1 MKLATTIIFLHNS
14 LVGAWVTFNQC
25 RRPGIHLSLYNENDD
40 CTGFLTTDDLTR
52 LQKLRERH
60 TTIPI
65 MILDAMLPGQVLEFG
80 SNDPKFKRMLD
91 HVVQMDDETFGMI
104 GFNPHT
110 GKPLTIGVT
119 LQIQQVKQTN
129 GIWLVSVKG
138 DRRLEVQCEPWLDDT
153 NSFYIAH
160 VELVDTREEVSLDN
174 EQIKHAERMYRDIP
188 KLVSQW
194 MERVFESGK
203 TDREGMARRLKDIGE
218 MPQQLRDRAI
228 WTAALLNPLPA
239 LGVCFEIRPAM
250 LACKNDY
257 DRINLAW
264 AGLHSSIDHLSGKK
278 WLF

>member
-1 MKLATTIIFLHNS
+1 MKLATTIIFLHIS
-14 LVGAWVTFNQC
+14 LVGAWVTLNQY

-40 CTGFLTTDDLTR
+40 CSGFLTTDDLTR
-52 LQKLRERH
+52 LRKLRERH
-60 TTIPI
+60 KTIPI
-65 MILDAMLPGQVLEFG
+65 IILDAMLPGQVLEFG

-91 HVVQMDDETFGMI
+91 HVVQTDDETFGMI

-138 DRRLEVQCEPWLDDT
+138 DRRLEVQCKPWLDDT

-203 TDREGMARRLKDIGE
+203 TDRDGMNRRLKDIGE